1 MLGGWGWGY
10 RKRDHP
16 AGCLLT
22 CPFRAFSVPLGQG
35 HCFHSGAWHGS
46 FLEQHP
52 GWLHNPLLTRP
63 ASGSNCLASEVTRH
77 LPPISPV
84 ENRMTL
90 KKKKKVM
97 GHLLSQNG
105 LAKLSL
111 LEACLHFPPSSFHS
125 RGFSIPSSEPTE
137 VNSRLERC
145 SFPPPYEMASVTCPP
160 HILHHPRI
168 EPRDQQLPEPRK
180 KREA

>member
-1 MLGGWGWGY
+1 M
-10 RKRDHP
+10 
-16 AGCLLT
+16 
-22 CPFRAFSVPLGQG
+22 PLGQG
-35 HCFHSGAWHGS
+35 HCSHSGAWHSS

-63 ASGSNCLASEVTRH
+63 ASGSDCLASEASEVTRH

-90 KKKKKVM
+90 KKKSSGSPPQSEWPCQAV
-97 GHLLSQNG
+97 
-105 LAKLSL
+105 SL
-111 LEACLHFPPSSFHS
+111 LEACLHCLPSSFHS

-137 VNSRLERC
+137 EDSRMERC
-145 SFPPPYEMASVTCPP
+145 SFPPPYEMVSVTRPP
-160 HILHHPRI
+160 HILHPPRR
-168 EPRDQQLPEPRK
+168 EPRNQQLPYPRK